1 MNRHEGKTATIRARK
16 EVELRAERDRLKRII
31 SSLGVGLCIVGPD
44 YKVYFQNDLLLHRF
58 GDLKGKLCYKGYMGL
73 SEPCESCPMVKAIES
88 NSTQSAEVVA
98 ADGKLYKIVANPFID
113 TDGEIRSV
121 EIATDIT
128 ERKQAEEALKDHIKR
143 VEALYAI
150 AQTVS
155 RSPNL
160 ERLLDS
166 AVEKIREVMEA
177 DTAVI
182 SCLDEAAGELVMKA
196 HRGLSQEFIAKIGR
210 MKLEPDELERLMELR
225 QRVAPPPE
233 NILSQ
238 RNLERLMA
246 AAFKEGLQSNLAVQL
261 LAKDF
266 FLGSVSVSRRHPRE
280 FTKEDMDLLTA
291 IARQIAMGI
300 RNVYLLAR

>member
-1 MNRHEGKTATIRARK
+1 MNRHWRKTATIRARK
-16 EVELRAERDRLKRII
+16 EVEVRAERDRLRRII
-31 SSLGVGLCIVGPD
+31 SNLGVGLCIIGPD
-44 YKVYFQNDLLLHRF
+44 YKVYFENDFLLQRF
-58 GDLKGKLCYKGYMGL
+58 GDSKRRLCYEGYMGR

-88 NSTQSAEVVA
+88 NSTRSVEVVA
-98 ADGKLYKIVANPFID
+98 ADGKLCKVVSSPFID
-113 TDGEIRSV
+113 TDGETRSI
-121 EIATDIT
+121 EIVTDIT
-128 ERKQAEEALKDHIKR
+128 ERKQAEEALGHHMKR
-143 VEALYAI
+143 LEALLATAQI
-150 AQTVS
+150 ALRT
-155 RSPNL
+155 PNL
-160 ERLLDS
+160 EWLLDS
-166 AVEKIREVMEA
+166 AVEKIKEVMEA

-182 SCLDEAAGELVMKA
+182 SCLDEAVGELVIKA

-210 MKLEPDELERLMELR
+210 MKLEPDELERLIELR
-225 QRVAPPPE
+225 QKVAPPPE

-266 FLGSVSVSRRHPRE
+266 FLGSVQVSRRQPRE